1 VETEQKFYVYVDY
14 REDDGKPFYVG
25 KGSIDRVKFL
35 ERNKL
40 HTNIKNKHGMFR
52 KILLETDVEQEA
64 FDKEIQLIQE
74 LKTHVDF
81 GEGGANLTLGG
92 EGTSGYKQS
101 DKQREVHSVTMKK
114 KWEDPEYREK
124 IEKNW
129 EDPERRKTMCESIR
143 KAWEKPENKSQMRE
157 TSKKN
162 WENPEYREK
171 ISESVKKKW
180 EDPEYKKKMNEKL
193 RDPEVRKK
201 MSIKAKER
209 WENIRSQK
217 IQQEQEEFIS
227 HLLHSIFPLTSFY

>member
-1 VETEQKFYVYVDY
+1 MLSFPIFIGMENEQKFFVYVDY

-25 KGSIDRVKFL
+25 KGSDKRVKDL
-35 ERNKL
+35 DRNQL
-40 HTNIKNKHGMFR
+40 HTRIKNKHGMVR
-52 KILLETDVEQEA
+52 KIVLETQSEQESLE
-64 FDKEIQLIQE
+64 KEIQLIQE
-74 LKTHVDF
+74 LKTHIDF
-81 GEGGANLTLGG
+81 GEGGANFTLGG
-92 EGTSGYKQS
+92 EGISGYKQS

-114 KWEDPEYREK
+114 KWEDPEFREK

-143 KAWEKPENKSQMRE
+143 KAWEKPENKSQMKE

-162 WENPEYREK
+162 WENPEYRKK

-180 EDPEYKKKMNEKL
+180 EDPEYKKKINEKL

-209 WENIRSQK
+209 WENSRLQK
-217 IQQEQEEFIS
+217 IQQENSSQV
-227 HLLHSIFPLTSFY
+227 TNR